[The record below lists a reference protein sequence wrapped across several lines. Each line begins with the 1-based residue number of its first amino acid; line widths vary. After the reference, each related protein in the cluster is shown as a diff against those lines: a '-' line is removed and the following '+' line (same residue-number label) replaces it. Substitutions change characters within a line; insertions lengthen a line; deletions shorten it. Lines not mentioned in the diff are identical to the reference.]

1 MKKTSRRIFLQQL
14 AGGSSLVLA
23 PSVWANAEGSKIPFG
38 KAENCIFL
46 WFGGGMA
53 QIDTFDPKRKGDP
66 KERIAGSAYDSIK
79 TAVDG
84 VRVCEHLPGI
94 ADRLD
99 RMTILRTINHNVIDE
114 HGAATNRM
122 YTGRNVSGTVVYPS
136 FGAIVNHELGAATGV
151 PGYVL
156 VGYPSVSRGPGFLGS
171 RCGFLYLTDTRV
183 GPAGLSRPQWIDRE
197 RAIRRAD
204 LLAKIRKSTRDSLPK
219 DHPVLQYDDVIG
231 QSQELVAGTF
241 KETFE
246 LEREPASLRETY
258 GGEFGQRCLLA
269 RRLVQKG
276 VRFVEVSH
284 NLNFVN
290 GTGWDTHNQGQLM
303 QHVLIKEVD
312 VAVSALLDDLEKK
325 QMLDKTLIVLS
336 TEFGRPAAFDAGG
349 GRGHQGSSFSTVL
362 AGGGLNHVGAWG
374 ETDELSTTPISH
386 PVSVPDFHATIHQ
399 ALGIDPSKELFDGD
413 RPVPITD
420 GGTPVAKLF
429 T

>member
-1 MKKTSRRIFLQQL
+1 MRRRTFIHQL
-14 AGGSSLVLA
+14 AGTSSLVLA
-23 PSVWANAEGSKIPFG
+23 PSALAGQQGGTKLPPG

-53 QIDTFDPKRKGDP
+53 QIDTFDPKRRGDP
-66 KERIAGSAYDSIK
+66 EARVAGSAYGSIK

-84 VRVCEHLPGI
+84 VRVCEHLPRV

-99 RMTILRTINHNVIDE
+99 RMTILRTTNHDVIDE

-122 YTGRNVSGTVVYPS
+122 YTGRKVSGTVVYPS
-136 FGAIVNHELGAATGV
+136 IGSIVNHELESPPGV

-171 RCGFLYLTDTRV
+171 RYGFLYLTDTRV
-183 GPAGLSRPQWIDRE
+183 GPAGLSQPGWLDAG
-197 RAIRRAD
+197 RAQRRAG
-204 LLAKIRKSTRDSLPK
+204 LLAKVREVARAELPPG
-219 DHPVLQYDDVIG
+219 HPVAQYDDVIG
-231 QSQELVAGTF
+231 QSQELAAGSF
-241 KETFE
+241 KECFE
-246 LEREPASLRETY
+246 LEREPTSLRETY

-276 VRFVEVSH
+276 VRFVEVLH

-303 QHVLIKEVD
+303 QHVLIQEVD
-312 VAVSALLDDLEKK
+312 LAVSALLDDLEKQ

-336 TEFGRPAAFDAGG
+336 TEFGRPAAFDGGG
-349 GRGHQGSSFSTVL
+349 GRGHQGSAFSTVL

-374 ETDELSTTPISH
+374 ETDELAKLPLSH
-386 PVSVPDFHATIHQ
+386 PLSVADFHATIHH
-399 ALGIDPSKELFDGD
+399 ALGIDPHKVLFDGD

-420 GGTPVAKLF
+420 MGEPVAKLF
-429 T
+429 S